1 MTTPTFTSEVTT
13 TFTRQ
18 SDAEAIVGTLSNPS
32 KMPGHGYSIPAKR
45 CITGQKLRF
54 IKHSVCSKCYALKGR
69 YPTSVVQQAME
80 KRFNSLRHPK
90 WVDAIS
96 FLISCTSD
104 AYFRWHDS
112 GDLQSVRHLDN
123 IVRVADR
130 LPHVQ
135 FWLPTREY
143 NIVFRYIQDGG
154 HIPDNLTVRLSSHMI
169 DGPAP
174 ESLARR
180 LGVQVSGVTTTPE
193 FTCPSRQYGNTCGP
207 CRACWDRSIFNI
219 TYKQH

>member
-1 MTTPTFTSEVTT
+1 MMTSTFQPQVTH

-18 SDAEAIVGTLSNPS
+18 SDAEAIVGTLSKPS
-32 KMPGHGYSIPAKR
+32 KMPGHAYSIPAKR
-45 CITGQKLRF
+45 CITGRKLRF
-54 IKHSVCSKCYALKGR
+54 IKGSVCSKCYALKGR
-69 YPTSVVQQAME
+69 YPTGVVQQAME
-80 KRFNSLRHPK
+80 KRFNSLRHSK

-130 LPHVQ
+130 LPHVR

-143 NIVFRYIQDGG
+143 GIVSRYVQDGG
-154 HIPDNLTVRLSSHMI
+154 HIPDNLTIRLSSHMI
-169 DGPAP
+169 DGPPP
-174 ESLARR
+174 ESLARG
-180 LGVQVSGVTTTPE
+180 LGVQVSGVTATPE

-207 CRACWDRSIFNI
+207 CRACWDKSIFNV